1 MLKSNERW
9 YLFWEDGG
17 WFRLRNDRLL
27 YKPLYLL
34 RLLYGTREYFKLDW
48 TEWASEENLTDEDR
62 EDIERLRD
70 IEDYLQ
76 DWP

>member
-9 YLFWEDGG
+9 YFFLEGGG